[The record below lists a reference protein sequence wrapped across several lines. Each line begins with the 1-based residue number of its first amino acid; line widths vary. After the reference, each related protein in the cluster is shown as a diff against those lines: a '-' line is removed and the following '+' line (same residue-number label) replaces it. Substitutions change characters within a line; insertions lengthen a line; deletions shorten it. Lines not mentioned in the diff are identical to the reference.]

1 MRLHIGIM
9 IVALT
14 SVVVSG
20 CINQPADDGIHAARE
35 QALRRR
41 GRDVLI
47 ACVDEDQRAASYD
60 RFLRVRVGVSTCG
73 ARRDR

>member
-1 MRLHIGIM
+1 MRMHIGIM
-9 IVALT
+9 MLALT

-20 CINQPADDGIHAARE
+20 CISQPVDDGMHAARK

-41 GRDVLI
+41 ASDVLI
-47 ACVDEDQRAASYD
+47 ACIDEDQRATSYD